1 MAINVYEQMSQIMDE
16 YSEEVKQKTNQAIKN
31 VANKSVRTLRS
42 TSPKRT
48 GSYAR
53 GWRTKIM
60 PGPGGILTIVVH
72 NSTNYQLTH
81 LLERGHVIRNK
92 KGTYGRTAA
101 RPHIAPVE
109 AAAIIEL
116 PQEIE
121 RELG

>member
-60 PGPGGILTIVVH
+60 PGPGGILT
-72 NSTNYQLTH
+72 
-81 LLERGHVIRNK
+81 
-92 KGTYGRTAA
+92 
-101 RPHIAPVE
+101 
-109 AAAIIEL
+109 
-116 PQEIE
+116 
-121 RELG
+121 